1 MPAHSP
7 RAVGRTGRAMKLSVP
22 KPMHGWREF
31 AGEVGIIVIG
41 VLIALG
47 AQQLAEGWQWRQ
59 RTDDARVALAREIT
73 NISALHYERLIVQ
86 RCLLGRLDFLAD
98 RLEKSGPEWK
108 AEPEYF
114 INPRRF
120 MSNALPIAYRPPQRD
135 LVDSIWVSVR
145 SDQTLG
151 HLKSNESADIA
162 AIYANARSV
171 DALQIQEQEMAV
183 ALGPL
188 ARDLKLDP
196 GDRTRMLQ
204 LIYALD
210 GLNASLVFKAKDL
223 ITDIGKLDLP
233 FDPAAIRT
241 TRQEL
246 LDRQVGYRGVCV
258 ETLPLDIGF
267 VGPVMGERPSA
278 TR

>member
-1 MPAHSP
+1 M
-7 RAVGRTGRAMKLSVP
+7 RFLVP
-22 KPMHGWREF
+22 KPMHGWRAF
-31 AGEVGIIVIG
+31 WGEVGIIVIG

-47 AQQLAEGWQWRQ
+47 AQQVAEGWQWRE
-59 RTDDARVALAREIT
+59 RTGDARVALAHEIT

-86 RCLLGRLDFLAD
+86 RCLLDRLAFLAD
-98 RLEKSGPEWK
+98 RLEKSGPNWT

-171 DALQIQEQEMAV
+171 DALQIQEQQLAV
-183 ALGPL
+183 ELGPL

-196 GDRTRMLQ
+196 GDTTRMLQ

-223 ITDIGKLDLP
+223 INDIGKLDLP

-241 TRQEL
+241 SRQDL
-246 LDRQVGYRGVCV
+246 LNRQLGYRGTCV
-258 ETLPLDIGF
+258 KTLPLGAGF
-267 VGPVMGERPSA
+267 DGPVMGERPA
-278 TR
+278 AVR

>member
-1 MPAHSP
+1 MRFS
-7 RAVGRTGRAMKLSVP
+7 LP
-22 KPMHGWREF
+22 KPIHGWRAF
-31 AGEVGIIVIG
+31 WGEVGIIVVG

-47 AQQLAEGWQWRQ
+47 AQQVVEGWQWRQ
-59 RTDDARVALAREIT
+59 RTGYARVALAREIT

-86 RCLLGRLDFLAD
+86 RCLLDRLAFLAD

-108 AEPEYF
+108 AEPEHF
-114 INPRRF
+114 INPRHY

-151 HLKSNESADIA
+151 HLKANESADIA

-223 ITDIGKLDLP
+223 IDHIGKLDLP
-233 FDPAAIRT
+233 FDPAGIRAS
-241 TRQEL
+241 RQDL
-246 LDRQVGYRGVCV
+246 RDRQLGYRGTCV
-258 ETLPLDIGF
+258 EAVPLDVGF
-267 VGPVMGERPSA
+267 NGLALGSERPA
-278 TR
+278 LVR

>member
-1 MPAHSP
+1 MRFTSLTPI
-7 RAVGRTGRAMKLSVP
+7 
-22 KPMHGWREF
+22 HGWRTF

-47 AQQLAEGWQWRQ
+47 AQQLVEEWQWRQ
-59 RTDDARVALAREIT
+59 RTGEARVALAREIT

-86 RCLLGRLDFLAD
+86 RCLLNRLAFLAG
-98 RLEKSGPEWK
+98 RLEKSGPNWT
-108 AEPEYF
+108 AEPENF
-114 INPRRF
+114 INPRRY

-151 HLKSNESADIA
+151 HLKADESAAIA

-183 ALGPL
+183 GLGPL
-188 ARDLKLDP
+188 ARDMTLDP
-196 GDRTRMLQ
+196 GDRTHFLQ
-204 LIYALD
+204 RIYALD

-223 ITDIGKLDLP
+223 INDIGKLDLP
-233 FDPAAIRT
+233 FEPAAIRAS
-241 TRQEL
+241 RQDL
-246 LDRQVGYRGVCV
+246 RDRQLGYRGTCV
-258 ETLPLDIGF
+258 EALPLDTGF
-267 VGPVMGERPSA
+267 DVPVTGERPA
-278 TR
+278 AVR

>member
-1 MPAHSP
+1 MKIPAF
-7 RAVGRTGRAMKLSVP
+7 
-22 KPMHGWREF
+22 KPINGWRTF
-31 AGEVGIIVIG
+31 LGEVGIIVLG

-47 AQQLAEGWQWRQ
+47 AQQVIEGWQWRQ
-59 RTDDARVALAREIT
+59 RTGEARVALAREIT

-86 RCLLGRLDFLAD
+86 RCLLDRLAFLAE

-151 HLKSNESADIA
+151 HLKADESADIA

-171 DALQIQEQEMAV
+171 DSIQIQEQEMAV

-188 ARDLKLDP
+188 ARDMRLDP
-196 GDRTRMLQ
+196 GDRTHLLQ
-204 LIYALD
+204 RIYALD

-223 ITDIGKLDLP
+223 IDDIGKLDLP
-233 FDPAAIRT
+233 FDPAAIRAS
-241 TRQEL
+241 RQDL
-246 LDRQVGYRGVCV
+246 LDRQLGYRGACV
-258 ETLPLDIGF
+258 EAIPLDIGF
-267 VGPVMGERPSA
+267 VGPVMGERPASV
-278 TR
+278 R

>member
-1 MPAHSP
+1 M
-7 RAVGRTGRAMKLSVP
+7 L
-22 KPMHGWREF
+22 
-31 AGEVGIIVIG
+31 G

-47 AQQLAEGWQWRQ
+47 AQQVAEGLQWRQ
-59 RTDDARVALAREIT
+59 RTDVARFALAREIT

-86 RCLLGRLDFLAD
+86 RCLLDRLALLAN

-151 HLKSNESADIA
+151 HLKADESADIA

-171 DALQIQEQEMAV
+171 DAIQIQEQEMAV

-188 ARDLKLDP
+188 ARDMRLDP
-196 GDRTRMLQ
+196 GDRTQFLQ
-204 LIYALD
+204 RIYALD

-223 ITDIGKLDLP
+223 INDIGKLDLP
-233 FDPAAIRT
+233 FDPAAIRAS
-241 TRQEL
+241 RQDL
-246 LDRQVGYRGVCV
+246 LDRQLGYRGKCV
-258 ETLPLDIGF
+258 ETLPLDTGF
-267 VGPVMGERPSA
+267 SVSATDERPSVI
-278 TR
+278 R